1 MQDESTLIHREFSS
15 DRSFDAVVAA
25 FEAAVGP
32 GDGKTFQSVVDK
44 ATECGKFCCERSCR
58 RRLERLHSVS
68 EGRP

>member
-15 DRSFDAVVAA
+15 ERSFDAVVAA

-44 ATECGKFCCERSCR
+44 ATNAEKISLPAFAPLRVQAASFCF
-58 RRLERLHSVS
+58 
-68 EGRP
+68 